1 MKFSNLLKSIVTITV
16 VSFIVISCSDDM
28 NLTPLDAP
36 SSETFFTNQSEL
48 ELAINGVYNS
58 TFHWS
63 VAGTPWILALELT
76 TDNGFARSYGMN
88 SVPEGGAGASTGV
101 FGSYWSN
108 FYTAIGR
115 ANNLLDNMSR
125 AEETVSADF
134 MQRVEA
140 EARFLR
146 AYSYH
151 HLSELYGDVPLLLE
165 VPAPDETQIGRT
177 AKAGVVDQILD
188 DLDFAAQNLPNSWS
202 GSDEGRATS
211 DAATALKA
219 RVALYNERYQIAS
232 QAASQVIESGQ
243 YSLHPDYEEVF
254 KLGGQRNSGVIF
266 DVPYLVGV
274 ETHNTPRRHGSR
286 MVGAWSQNVPSQFL
300 VDSYQ
305 VVDGQH
311 IDESQMY
318 DPAQPF
324 ENRDPRLDASI
335 VRPQSMLANIVYETH
350 PDSIETWR
358 IENGDSVRV
367 DNQDALNPFA
377 SFTGYLFRKYT
388 NPDEFGA
395 RMDDSEQN
403 IILIRLAEM
412 YLVYAEAKIESNDID
427 QSVLDAM
434 NQVRAR
440 GYGVEPTE
448 INEYPAITTT
458 DQAELR
464 RELRYERKI
473 ELAVEGFRLFDIRR
487 WGVADEVMDGSLI
500 GRPTGAYSTI
510 SSPPSINRD
519 MGHHPD
525 YGATQNLYRNVQLR
539 SFNSNRDFLWPIP
552 QAEMDVND
560 SITQNPGY

>member
-1 MKFSNLLKSIVTITV
+1 MKFSYLLKSIVTITV

-48 ELAINGVYNS
+48 ELAMNGVYNS
-58 TFHWS
+58 TFHWTMG
-63 VAGTPWILALELT
+63 GTPWLLALELA
-76 TDNGFARSYGMN
+76 TDHGFDRSYGMN
-88 SVPEGGAGASTGV
+88 SVGEGGAGAGADIFQT
-101 FGSYWSN
+101 YWSN
-108 FYTAIGR
+108 LYTAISR
-115 ANNLLDNMSR
+115 ANNLLNNMSK
-125 AEETVSADF
+125 AEDAVSDQLL
-134 MQRVEA
+134 QRYEA

-151 HLSELYGDVPLLLE
+151 HLTELYGDVPLLLE
-165 VPAPDETQIGRT
+165 VPAPGETQIGRT
-177 AKAGVVDQILD
+177 AKADVVDQILN
-188 DLDFAAQNLPNSWS
+188 DLDFAIQTLPDSWS
-202 GSDEGRATS
+202 GSDEGRVTS
-211 DAATALKA
+211 EAATALKA
-219 RVALYNERYQIAS
+219 RVALYNERYQVAS
-232 QAASQVIESGQ
+232 EAASQVIDSGQ
-243 YSLHPDYEEVF
+243 FSLHPNYEEVF
-254 KLGGQRNSGVIF
+254 KLGGQRNSGVVF
-266 DVPYLVGV
+266 DIPYLVGV
-274 ETHNTPRRHGSR
+274 ATHNLPRRHGSR
-286 MVGAWSQNVPSQFL
+286 TVGAWSQNVPSQFL

-305 VVDGQH
+305 VVDGLH

-367 DNQDALNPFA
+367 ENQDALNPFA

-440 GYGVEPTE
+440 GYGVESTE
-448 INEYPAITTT
+448 INEYPAISTT

-473 ELAVEGFRLFDIRR
+473 ELAVEGFRFFDIRR

-500 GRPTGAYSTI
+500 GRPRGAYSTI

-519 MGHHPD
+519 MGHHPNYEAMQD
-525 YGATQNLYRNVQLR
+525 LYRNVQSR
-539 SFNSNRDFLWPIP
+539 SFNPDRDYLWPIP

-560 SITQNPGY
+560 NITQNPGY